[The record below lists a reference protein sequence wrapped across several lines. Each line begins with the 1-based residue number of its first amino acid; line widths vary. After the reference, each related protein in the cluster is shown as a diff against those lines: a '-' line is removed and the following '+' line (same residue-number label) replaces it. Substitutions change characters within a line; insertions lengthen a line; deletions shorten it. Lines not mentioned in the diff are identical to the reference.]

1 MDMQV
6 SKRSRYALE
15 ALVYLAAF
23 EGAEH
28 ESLKVIAEKLG
39 TSWKYLEQIF
49 MALKKAGVVESV
61 RGPQGGYRL
70 ARDAREIGAGE
81 VIRALEGPL
90 APVPCILEGKDR
102 KPCALY
108 EGCVTRTIWKRI
120 MTDINKTADSISI
133 FDLSDKCKIPGT
145 VKKED
150 FSI

>member
-1 MDMQV
+1 MQI
-6 SKRSRYALE
+6 SKRSKYALE

-23 EGAEH
+23 EGVEH
-28 ESLKVIAEKLG
+28 ESLKIIAEKLG

-70 ARDAREIGAGE
+70 GRDASDIGTGE
-81 VIRALEGPL
+81 VIRSLEGPL
-90 APVPCILEGKDR
+90 APVPCILEGEER
-102 KPCALY
+102 KPCVLY

-120 MTDINKTADSISI
+120 MEDINKTADSVSI
-133 FDLSDKCKIPGT
+133 ADLADKCKKP
-145 VKKED
+145 KLEKSED